1 MNRVQKSLFFLILI
15 VFPFGQLLRLDLT
28 NFIAGLKVQAIDLSV
43 FSFVFF
49 WFLKKIIQKE
59 KFKSPP
65 LFCEL
70 AFFGLIAGL
79 SLVFQVWRLKPV
91 ELLGASFYLL
101 RLLNFIAFFWAAV
114 EILSKENL
122 PIFEYLV
129 GEGVV
134 IAFLSL
140 LQYMILPDTRFLFNS
155 GWDKHYFRAIGTFLD
170 PGFTGLLMVLAFI
183 IWVVEFSKSNKAK
196 NFLFGLTGFI
206 LLLAIG
212 LTFSRL
218 AYFSLFVGLG
228 SMSLLK
234 KEKRLY
240 LVTGLILLIIIFFLP
255 KPGGEGVNLFR
266 KSSFTA
272 RSDTYK
278 QSLRVIND
286 HFLFGVGYNAYRYA
300 QRDYG
305 FIPPQ
310 DWQSTNAGAGTDNS
324 FLFVLATTG
333 VFGLLSFFYFWS
345 KSLYLSFLF
354 SRKNWSSLVLFASLT
369 VLSISALAINCLFYP
384 WVLCWLAILLAK
396 FIVDNLSA
404 TQARSC
410 FRLGRGKRF

>member
-1 MNRVQKSLFFLILI
+1 MNRIQKFLFFLILI

-28 NFIAGLKVQAIDLSV
+28 NFIVGLKVQAIDITV
-43 FSFVFF
+43 FVFVFF

-59 KFKSPP
+59 KFKAPP

-79 SLVFQVWRLKPV
+79 SLVFQVWRLKPI

-122 PIFEYLV
+122 SIFEYLV
-129 GEGVV
+129 GEGII
-134 IAFLSL
+134 IAFFSL
-140 LQYMILPDTRFLFNS
+140 FQYIILPDTRFLFNL

-170 PGFTGLLMVLAFI
+170 PAFTGLLMVLAFI
-183 IWVVEFSKSNKAK
+183 IWTVEFSKSNKAK

-218 AYFSLFVGLG
+218 AYFSLFVGL
-228 SMSLLK
+228 STMSLLK
-234 KEKRLY
+234 KERRLY
-240 LVTGLILLIIIFFLP
+240 VVAGLALLVIIFFLP

-266 KSSFTA
+266 KSSLIA
-272 RSDTYK
+272 RSAAYK
-278 QSLRVIND
+278 QSFGIINN
-286 HFLFGVGYNAYRYA
+286 HFLFGVGYNAYRYT

-305 FIPPQ
+305 FILPQ

-324 FLFVLATTG
+324 FLFILATTG
-333 VFGLLSFFYFWS
+333 VFGLISFLYFWL
-345 KSLYLSFLF
+345 KSLYLGFLF
-354 SRKNWSSLVLFASLT
+354 SRKSQSSLILFTSLS
-369 VLSISALAINCLFYP
+369 VLSIGALAINCLFYP

-396 FIVDNLSA
+396 FTVDNLSA

-410 FRLGRGKRF
+410 FRLGRDKRF